1 MTLNGISRQAEGRL
15 LRSVRMED
23 PWSFMLDLTTGT
35 IVLAGFVSL
44 DRFQNDLQDLQRK
57 FFRSSE
63 YYEVAS
69 RITRAGADAAIIV
82 SAAAQRGR

>member
-1 MTLNGISRQAEGRL
+1 
-15 LRSVRMED
+15 
-23 PWSFMLDLTTGT
+23 MLDLTTGT

-69 RITRAGADAAIIV
+69 RITRAGADAAMIV
-82 SAAAQRGR
+82 SAAAQRGRWADKQRSLECTTLIECLG